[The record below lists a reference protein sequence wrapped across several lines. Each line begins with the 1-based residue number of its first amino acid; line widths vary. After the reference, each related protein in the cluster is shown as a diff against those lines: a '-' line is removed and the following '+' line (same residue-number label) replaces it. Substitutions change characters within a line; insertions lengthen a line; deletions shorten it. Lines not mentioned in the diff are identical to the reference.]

1 MADPVLLVVD
11 DDADGLGAIERELRD
26 RYERHYRIVC
36 VRSPDEARSV
46 LDELAASG
54 DDVALVLA
62 G

>member
-1 MADPVLLVVD
+1 MNEPVLLVVD
-11 DDADGLGAIERELRD
+11 DDADGLGAIERELHD

-54 DDVALVLA
+54 ERRGPGA
-62 G
+62 GR